1 MANSSLRNIM
11 GRFTVSAKSVIGTH
25 VENWEGEN
33 LGNITDIM
41 LEKED
46 GEIAYLEL
54 SYPGDYGRRYPNKR
68 FAVPFEA
75 IAKKIM
81 DGKSAEYI
89 MDVQEEFLQQAPGY
103 DTSNPPDFADKRFG
117 DLLKDYYKN
126 VSVDIR
132 V

>member
-1 MANSSLRNIM
+1 M
-11 GRFTVSAKSVIGTH
+11 GRFTVSAAAIIGTH

-41 LEKED
+41 LEKQEGD
-46 GEIAYLEL
+46 IAYLVL

-75 IAKKIM
+75 IARKIM
-81 DGKSAEYI
+81 DGSRAEYVI
-89 MDVQEEFLQQAPGY
+89 DVDQQFLENAPGY
-103 DTSNPPDFADKRFG
+103 DVSNPPDFADERFTNI
-117 DLLKDYYKN
+117 LKDYYKN

>member
-1 MANSSLRNIM
+1 M
-11 GRFTVSAKSVIGTH
+11 GRNTVSARAVIGTH
-25 VENWEGEN
+25 VENWDGEN

-41 LEKED
+41 LEKAD

-54 SYPGDYGRRYPNKR
+54 SYPGEYGRRYPNKR

-81 DGKSAEYI
+81 DGGKAEYI

-103 DTSNPPDFADKRFG
+103 DTSNPPDFADKRFCS
-117 DLLKDYYKN
+117 LLKDYYKN